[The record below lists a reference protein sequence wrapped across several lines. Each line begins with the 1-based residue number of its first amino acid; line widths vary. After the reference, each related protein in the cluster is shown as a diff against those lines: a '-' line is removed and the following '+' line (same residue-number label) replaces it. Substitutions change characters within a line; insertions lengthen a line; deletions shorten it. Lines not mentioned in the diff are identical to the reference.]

1 MEDLGLFLDL
11 AVNHDAYGVMSID
24 TTKDFVLDLEQ
35 LDEAGYF
42 KDLDGVY
49 LGDVTTDEKHELTS
63 LIDDGYGI
71 GGEKGYE
78 AIPYVSTTF
87 GTLHTY
93 FKNTDDV
100 LIGMN
105 RSFFN
110 LQPQYIQLCLKS
122 LKQGIEIPLALT
134 YYNAKQFL
142 KIYVFSTKKQSTL
155 FA

>member
-42 KDLDGVY
+42 K
-49 LGDVTTDEKHELTS
+49 
-63 LIDDGYGI
+63 
-71 GGEKGYE
+71 
-78 AIPYVSTTF
+78 
-87 GTLHTY
+87 
-93 FKNTDDV
+93 NTDDV

-110 LQPQYIQLCLKS
+110 LQPQYIPLCLKS

-155 FA
+155 FV